1 MFARIWTHKPDW
13 PEFWFLFSSLS
24 RITPILADSV
34 FHLFIQSNLTR
45 KEMENFISGRD
56 KRDLVD
62 IIDPTGACQR
72 YKDRRCTCHSTV
84 DSGYSGSVQPDE
96 ESRGILDGKFPLFT
110 RLRKW
115 LLWIEKYVIPALKKI
130 LLIIPLCL
138 ISLLWSQCCLRV
150 ICFLVVFAYIYEV
163 LIPSM
168 VSFVLRRGGGGTLGF
183 LASRLGSV
191 NQKVI
196 ISKNLLKDT

>member
-56 KRDLVD
+56 KRGLVD
-62 IIDPTGACQR
+62 IIDPTGECQR

-138 ISLLWSQCCLRV
+138 ISLLWSQCCLSLLSR
-150 ICFLVVFAYIYEV
+150 CFRIYLWSV
-163 LIPSM
+163 N
-168 VSFVLRRGGGGTLGF
+168 SFYGLFCSEEGGGGTLGF

>member
-62 IIDPTGACQR
+62 IIDPTGECQR

-96 ESRGILDGKFPLFT
+96 ESRGISDGKFPLFT

-138 ISLLWSQCCLRV
+138 ISLLWSQCCLSLLSR
-150 ICFLVVFAYIYEV
+150 CFRIYLWSV
-163 LIPSM
+163 N
-168 VSFVLRRGGGGTLGF
+168 SFYGLFCSEEGGGGDVRVSCQPFGF
-183 LASRLGSV
+183 R
-191 NQKVI
+191 
-196 ISKNLLKDT
+196 

>member
-62 IIDPTGACQR
+62 IIDPTGECQR

-138 ISLLWSQCCLRV
+138 ISFLWSQCCLSLLSR
-150 ICFLVVFAYIYEV
+150 CFRIYLWSV
-163 LIPSM
+163 N
-168 VSFVLRRGGGGTLGF
+168 SFYGLFCSEEGGRGTLGF

>member
-1 MFARIWTHKPDW
+1 MNACDPD
-13 PEFWFLFSSLS
+13 
-24 RITPILADSV
+24 ADIENLRKLIKLNTGV
-34 FHLFIQSNLTR
+34 TINLTR

-62 IIDPTGACQR
+62 IIDPTGECQR

-115 LLWIEKYVIPALKKI
+115 LL
-130 LLIIPLCL
+130 
-138 ISLLWSQCCLRV
+138 
-150 ICFLVVFAYIYEV
+150 
-163 LIPSM
+163 
-168 VSFVLRRGGGGTLGF
+168 
-183 LASRLGSV
+183 
-191 NQKVI
+191 
-196 ISKNLLKDT
+196 

>member
-62 IIDPTGACQR
+62 IIDPTVECQR

-96 ESRGILDGKFPLFT
+96 ESRGISDGKFPLFT

-138 ISLLWSQCCLRV
+138 ISLLWSQCCLSLLSR
-150 ICFLVVFAYIYEV
+150 CFRIYLWSV
-163 LIPSM
+163 N
-168 VSFVLRRGGGGTLGF
+168 SFYGLFCSEEGGGGTLGF

>member
-62 IIDPTGACQR
+62 IIDPTGECQR

-96 ESRGILDGKFPLFT
+96 ESRGILDGKFPFFT

-138 ISLLWSQCCLRV
+138 ISLLWSQCCLSLLSR
-150 ICFLVVFAYIYEV
+150 CFHIYLWSV
-163 LIPSM
+163 N
-168 VSFVLRRGGGGTLGF
+168 SFYGLFCSEEGGGTLGF